1 MTDDQAGD
9 GTGPKLTNEERLRAL
24 TSDRKPKSG
33 GKSASASGQP
43 RPTAGDTVDAVRE
56 RNSRDTGKD
65 QPI

>member
-1 MTDDQAGD
+1 MTDDHAGD
-9 GTGPKLTNEERLRAL
+9 GTGPQLTSEERLRAL

-33 GKSASASGQP
+33 GKSKPAPGQP

-56 RNSRDTGKD
+56 RNNRDTGKD